1 MFINSVNIANIGAI
15 GLPSWK
21 GSAVDELIQAQLT
34 KSSRGMMNWVFFV
47 HLSDSVL
54 FFLRDSVRDTQ
65 SVTVTECQSVSVS
78 QSQIGLGL

>member
-1 MFINSVNIANIGAI
+1 MFISVNIANIGAI

-34 KSSRGMMNWVFFV
+34 KSSRDMMNWVFFV

-54 FFLRDSVRDTQ
+54 LFFERLRETQ
-65 SVTVTECQSVSVS
+65 SVTVIECQSVSVS